1 MASVILSGTPAGLA
15 VDDPVLANPVVAQGT
30 GGGQFV
36 AKWSGAIVE
45 PGGAVGNGVI
55 SADCGVGNNAGV
67 VAIQLRGGANP
78 AAQVIRW
85 GLGCAG
91 REPVPAAG
99 DAGNDLAL
107 WAYNDDG
114 SFESGVLTVSRSKL
128 GVSFIAPVQC
138 GIAPLATG
146 DQTVNVANTAVTAGS
161 VIICSMTGAED
172 SANVIPDGVV
182 ITPGVGFQIQLRGI
196 VSSSPSTSGVA
207 WFVAKF

>member
-15 VDDPVLANPVVAQGT
+15 VDDPVLANPVVAAGA
-30 GGGQFV
+30 GGGRFV
-36 AKWSGAIVE
+36 AKWDGSIVE

-55 SADCGVGNNAGV
+55 SAECGVGNNAGV
-67 VAIQLRGGANP
+67 VALQFRGGADP

-99 DAGNDLAL
+99 DAGNNLTL

-114 SFESGVLTVSRSKL
+114 TFESGVLSVSRSNL
-128 GVSFIAPVQC
+128 GMSFLAPVQC
-138 GIAPLATG
+138 GIATIPTG
-146 DQTVNVANTAVTAGS
+146 QNNVVVANTAVTAAS
-161 VIICSMTGAED
+161 VIVCSPTGA
-172 SANVIPDGVV
+172 PDTVADYVKGVT
-182 ITPGVGFQIQLRGI
+182 INPGVGFTIAVNANVLGAGWNI
-196 VSSSPSTSGVA
+196 A